1 MSAEQPTGKPLPSG
15 RGAVT
20 YGDWTDER
28 VELLKKLWAEGLSA
42 SVCARR
48 LGGFDHCIDGGRSA
62 VIGKVHRLKLNGRAT
77 NRVHRAP
84 VKRKPAPKPPRKP
97 MRVPT
102 PLEVLFKVEDP
113 MIPIEEIVV
122 PKDKRKGI
130 LQLESGDCK
139 WPIGDPKEPD
149 FHFCHHKAVS
159 GLPYCEVHSR
169 RAYAPPKPA
178 SRAGVAAGAVSSVA
192 GRDGT
197 PGTEIATSGQISRKL
212 ETAG

>member
-1 MSAEQPTGKPLPSG
+1 MN
-15 RGAVT
+15 

-48 LGGFDHCIDGGRSA
+48 LGGFAHCIDGGRSA

-84 VKRKPAPKPPRKP
+84 VKRKPAPRPPRKP

-102 PLEVLFKVEDP
+102 PLEVLFKVEAP
-113 MIPIEEIVV
+113 MIPVEEIFI
-122 PKDKRKGI
+122 PLDKRKGV
-130 LQLESGDCK
+130 LDLEPSDCRF
-139 WPIGDPKEPD
+139 PIGDPREPG
-149 FHFCHHKAVS
+149 FHFCGQPKAI
-159 GLPYCEVHSR
+159 GLSYC
-169 RAYAPPKPA
+169 RAHAIRCHQPPKMPA
-178 SRAGVAAGAVSSVA
+178 SRAGVAAGAVSSGA

-197 PGTEIATSGQISRKL
+197 HGTEIATSGQISRKL
-212 ETAG
+212 ETAE